1 MRIDVDIAYSYRV
14 IVVKVLVTV
23 VVMVY
28 VVSHSSSFRCVY
40 MPAKHYILLKR
51 EWVKIIKCLK
61 WIGPPSCKL
70 VYESKSK

>member
-40 MPAKHYILLKR
+40 MPAKHYILLKKGMGQNHQMPEMDR
-51 EWVKIIKCLK
+51 
-61 WIGPPSCKL
+61 PS
-70 VYESKSK
+70 